1 MQNSQFIECADTN
14 SAVLGYDAVANGKYY
29 WRFGGIYASIF
40 KVTYS
45 GTLPI
50 DMRNTHADT
59 LSTTRG
65 KKRNICVCLWSISRC
80 PLSPSKVP
88 AYSSAATTVL
98 LLLLLRWLSIEF
110 VRWKNRLSN
119 FRIAQFLFRKQQ
131 DMQYISLLKTR
142 NPTDATNLHK
152 CSQQRLP
159 VIQSVFLNSNFL
171 VTAKHS
177 KLPLNYVWITF
188 YFYSFRA
195 STF

>member
-1 MQNSQFIECADTN
+1 MVNITDVSEESMLLSSRSLTRELYRSIWVTPMQTRYLQHAVRNGIFACVYDQFQ
-14 SAVLGYDAVANGKYY
+14 AVPCLQVRY
-29 WRFGGIYASIF
+29 
-40 KVTYS
+40 
-45 GTLPI
+45 LP
-50 DMRNTHADT
+50 T
-59 LSTTRG
+59 
-65 KKRNICVCLWSISRC
+65 
-80 PLSPSKVP
+80 
-88 AYSSAATTVL
+88 AAL
-98 LLLLLRWLSIEF
+98 LPLLLLRWLSIEF

-142 NPTDATNLHK
+142 NPPDATNLHK